1 MVEFNWALILR
12 THAQDADV
20 EPNGIFLV
28 LFFFFPTIIAV
39 TDLVLQKQS
48 QNEELK

>member
-28 LFFFFPTIIAV
+28 LFFFFSNNYCCNRFGSSKTI
-39 TDLVLQKQS
+39 T
-48 QNEELK
+48 E

>member
-28 LFFFFPTIIAV
+28 LFFFFFQQ
-39 TDLVLQKQS
+39 LL
-48 QNEELK
+48 L